1 MVYLEIFI
9 MGVGLS
15 FDAMA
20 AAISLGV
27 CSGEKMRLSEGLEIS
42 AFFGFFQALMPLIGY
57 ALGRSMATLLK
68 TLRPLDRPYSARL
81 NRLQYVARRLHGSA
95 PSGSSQLPC

>member
-20 AAISLGV
+20 AAISLGGV
-27 CSGEKMRLSEGLEIS
+27 
-42 AFFGFFQALMPLIGY
+42 Q
-57 ALGRSMATLLK
+57 
-68 TLRPLDRPYSARL
+68 
-81 NRLQYVARRLHGSA
+81 RRKNETERRT
-95 PSGSSQLPC
+95 

>member
-1 MVYLEIFI
+1 MGFLEIFI

-27 CSGEKMRLSEGLEIS
+27 CSGEKMRLGEGLEIS
-42 AFFGFFQALMPLIGY
+42 AFLAFSR
-57 ALGRSMATLLK
+57 RSC
-68 TLRPLDRPYSARL
+68 R
-81 NRLQYVARRLHGSA
+81 
-95 PSGSSQLPC
+95 